1 MKAAFGGIANLVFVV
16 VFFTI
21 AIGALGLTV
30 SYSKAFHMKSAIIQT
45 IEEYEGAGCFGAGVV
60 TSACRERIR
69 KEAQR
74 LTYNPPDLHCP
85 SGYTKTDNFCYAK
98 KDSTYRNGKKTTV
111 VTVLVQVDLDFPVIE
126 QITSWKVFRVAGDTK
141 EIKMQ

>member
-1 MKAAFGGIANLVFVV
+1 MKAAFGGIANVVFIV

-45 IEEYEGAGCFGAGVV
+45 IEEYEGSGCFGSGVS

-69 KEAQR
+69 KEAKK
-74 LTYNPPDLHCP
+74 LTYSPANITCP
-85 SGYTKTDNFCYAK
+85 SGWTKTDNYCFK
-98 KDSTYRNGKKTTV
+98 RIDSTGSYGKKTV
-111 VTVLVQVDLDFPVIE
+111 IRVMVQVDLDFPVIE
-126 QITSWKVFRVAGDTK
+126 QITGWKVFRVVGETK
-141 EIKMQ
+141 ELLLQS